1 MKLPLL
7 ALILFLALDG
17 LLYHGLRRVQSEA
30 ADLSRQRE
38 ELDASA
44 EAARETQERDR
55 RAETLLRNA
64 SRSMGKVDRPLD
76 IAELRDRLLEAER
89 SLDIDRFSLEFH
101 PAQDAPAE
109 REGGRVSA
117 SLGGTFEALSA
128 YLGRI
133 EQERLPLSA
142 ETFSLRAAERGG
154 ILLTIEWRGRWSA
167 DDKDLEALSPQEI
180 DRLERWLASEPAPS
194 PGADFFGES
203 GEKRAAGEPRLTAV
217 PPLPREAVP
226 SPDILASSPIVEE
239 IRELPRLTGFVTARP
254 EVESNLRR
262 RVLAAIRFDGELRLV
277 GIGDRIGAFEIE
289 EIDGVESVVVLD
301 SETGERLKL
310 SLP

>member
-1 MKLPLL
+1 MKLALP

-17 LLYHGLRRVQSEA
+17 LLYHGLRRLQSEA
-30 ADLSRQRE
+30 ADLSRRRE

-44 EAARETQERDR
+44 EAARETQERDQ
-55 RAETLLRNA
+55 RAETLLQSA

-76 IAELRDRLLEAER
+76 IAEIRDRLLEAER
-89 SLDIDRFSLEFH
+89 GLDIDRFSLEFH
-101 PAQDAPAE
+101 PMQDAPSE

-117 SLGGTFEALSA
+117 SLGGTFDALSA

-154 ILLTIEWRGRWSA
+154 ILLTIEWRGRWSGE
-167 DDKDLEALSPQEI
+167 DKALEALSPQEI
-180 DRLERWLASEPAPS
+180 DRLERWLASGPAPS
-194 PGADFFGES
+194 PKADFFGEK
-203 GEKRAAGEPRLTAV
+203 GRAAGEPSLTAV
-217 PPLPREAVP
+217 PRVPREPVP
-226 SPDILASSPIVEE
+226 SPDLLASSSPIIEE

-254 EVESNLRR
+254 EVESDVRR
-262 RVLAAIRFDGELRLV
+262 RVLAAIRFDGELRLL
-277 GIGDRIGAFEIE
+277 GIGDRIGAYEIE
-289 EIDGVESVVVLD
+289 AIDGVESVVVLD